1 MNGMDEGSSL
11 RSSEPSAGGHDERVT
26 LTRAELMS
34 GILVGIGGEHDVV
47 PSQEQLDRTVDMI
60 FRYTRRRDALATQGA
75 AGMLVPILW
84 PQAVQSPEAT
94 SEASQEETQP

>member
-1 MNGMDEGSSL
+1 MNEMDEGSSL
-11 RSSEPSAGGHDERVT
+11 RSSEPSVGGHEERVT

-60 FRYTRRRDALATQGA
+60 FRYVRRRDALATQGA
-75 AGMLVPILW
+75 ARMLAPLLW
-84 PQAVQSPEAT
+84 PQLDPSPEAP
-94 SEASQEETQP
+94 SAASTEEIQP